1 MIPIRDTIP
10 SKRFP
15 VVTVSLIIVNVIIF
29 MHEMS
34 LGSELNRFISAYGMV
49 PARFFQSGYGE
60 SYSIFDRYYPF
71 FTSIFLH
78 GGWMHL
84 IGNMWFL
91 WIFGDNVEDRYG
103 RFGFFLF
110 YVFCGLL
117 AGFAH
122 ALTNPQSAIPTVG
135 ASGAIAGVMGS
146 YMLLYPR
153 SRVLT
158 LIPLFIFLH
167 FAEIPAIFFLGIWFV
182 FQFLSGTVDLASKSN
197 AVGGVAWWAHIG
209 GFLVGVFIAILSMIF
224 KRK

>member
-49 PARFFQSGYGE
+49 PARFFQSGDGE
-60 SYSIFDRYYPF
+60 SYSIIGRYYPF

-117 AGFAH
+117 AGYAH

-182 FQFLSGTVDLASKSN
+182 FQFLSGTVDLAARSN